1 MKNRLHI
8 FRNRSSIK
16 VLVLFFFSVLS
27 FSTAQQKPNVLLI
40 NIDDM
45 GWKDVGFMGSDFY
58 ETPNIDA
65 LSAAGMVF
73 NNGYTSAA
81 NCAPSRACLLTG
93 LWPQRHGVFT
103 VGSSQRGNKEDR
115 KIIPIK
121 NTRFLS
127 NKFKVIPQYLKEVGY
142 NTYHIGKWHISKN
155 PKDFGFDVNIGGSDA
170 GFPKSYFPPYKN
182 IDVQGSS
189 AAYLTDVLSEKAVTL
204 MTASKESFF
213 MYYATYAVHLPIN
226 PIPELVPKY
235 LKRESKLGQTNGNY
249 ASMVEN
255 LDKNIGVLIK
265 GLEDAGKFENT
276 IIIFTSDNGGLY
288 GITSQKPLRSGKG
301 SYYEGGIKVPFF
313 FVWQN
318 KISKNT
324 RSDFPISNMD
334 ILPTILSLTSN
345 GNNKN
350 IADGADLSSLLLHR
364 KNLMERPLF
373 WHFPIYLQS
382 KKWKGFVNEN
392 RDPLFRTR
400 PGSAVRLGDWKLI
413 YYYENDDLELFNL
426 KEDVSE
432 TENIAKLYP
441 AKALELTRIL
451 KKWCLQTGAPI
462 PKELNKKYNFKSD
475 KNIQEL

>member
-1 MKNRLHI
+1 MKIRLRI
-8 FRNRSSIK
+8 FSFFSSIEA
-16 VLVLFFFSVLS
+16 LVLFFFSVLS

-81 NCAPSRACLLTG
+81 NCAPSRACSLTG

-103 VGSSQRGNKEDR
+103 VGSSQRGNIEDR

-127 NKFKVIPQYLKEVGY
+127 NKFKVIPQYLKVVGY

-155 PKDFGFDVNIGGSDA
+155 PMDFGFDVNIGGSDA

-182 IDVQGSS
+182 VDVEGSG
-189 AAYLTDVLSEKAVTL
+189 AAYLTDVLTEKAVTL
-204 MTASKESFF
+204 MTASKEPFF
-213 MYYATYAVHLPIN
+213 MYCATYAVHLPIN

-235 LKRESKLGQTNGNY
+235 LKRESKLGQTNAKY

-313 FVWQN
+313 LVWQN

-324 RSDFPISNMD
+324 RSDFPISNLD

-345 GNNKN
+345 GNKKN
-350 IADGADLSSLLLHR
+350 IVDGAS
-364 KNLMERPLF
+364 F
-373 WHFPIYLQS
+373 I
-382 KKWKGFVNEN
+382 
-392 RDPLFRTR
+392 
-400 PGSAVRLGDWKLI
+400 
-413 YYYENDDLELFNL
+413 
-426 KEDVSE
+426 
-432 TENIAKLYP
+432 
-441 AKALELTRIL
+441 
-451 KKWCLQTGAPI
+451 
-462 PKELNKKYNFKSD
+462 
-475 KNIQEL
+475 